1 MQTDVPTTNV
11 NMATDASVGTS
22 SSAITKL
29 LRPRDVHEARI
40 IQTAIEVF
48 AEAGYAGTALAAIA
62 DRANLS
68 KQNLLYYFPTKPFL
82 YQRVLDFVLDQWL
95 DRMNILAQEE
105 QEPAELIRA
114 YIRAKLQFSKEQP
127 QASRVYAME
136 VIGGAQFYAES
147 MREKILPM
155 LQKDIAVFERWIEQ
169 GKIASI
175 NPTHL
180 LFSIW
185 AMTQSYADFA
195 TQMSLVLGH
204 TPLNDEDFAV
214 AEQFIVEMVLA
225 RVCLPHRQA

>member
-1 MQTDVPTTNV
+1 MQANVPSF
-11 NMATDASVGTS
+11 DANGAADTS
-22 SSAITKL
+22 MVSPPATKL
-29 LRPRDVHEARI
+29 LRPRDAHEARI

-62 DRANLS
+62 DRAKLS
-68 KQNLLYYFPTKPFL
+68 KQNLLYYFPTKPIL

-95 DRMNILAQEE
+95 DRMNILAQED
-105 QEPAELIRA
+105 QEPPELIRA

-155 LQKDIAVFERWIEQ
+155 LRKDIAVFERWIAQ
-169 GKIASI
+169 GKIAPI

-204 TPLNDEDFAV
+204 APLNDKDFEV

-225 RVCLPHRQA
+225 RLCLPPR

>member
-1 MQTDVPTTNV
+1 MQTDVPTTKMNT
-11 NMATDASVGTS
+11 ATDASVGTS

-68 KQNLLYYFPTKPFL
+68 KQNLLYYFPTKPIL

-155 LQKDIAVFERWIEQ
+155 LQKDIAVFERWIAQ
-169 GKIASI
+169 GKIAPI

-225 RVCLPHRQA
+225 RVCFPRQ

>member
-155 LQKDIAVFERWIEQ
+155 LQKDIAVFERWIAQ

-204 TPLNDEDFAV
+204 APLNDEDFEL
-214 AEQFIVEMVLA
+214 AEQSIIEMVLA
-225 RVCLPHRQA
+225 RLCFPSA

>member
-1 MQTDVPTTNV
+1 MQTDVPSTNV
-11 NMATDASVGTS
+11 NTATDASVGTS

-68 KQNLLYYFPTKPFL
+68 KQNLLYYFPTKPIL

-155 LQKDIAVFERWIEQ
+155 LQKDIAVFERWIAQ
-169 GKIASI
+169 GKIAPI

-225 RVCLPHRQA
+225 RVCLPHQQA